1 MIPVPMY
8 GDDVGTP
15 GEQIARVADR
25 VCLAGVNIFF
35 YKCRKKTHSLLKV
48 LHFKEGLK
56 AFLSGMIKSSRIIAP
71 AWFAVLRSAS
81 H

>member
-25 VCLAGVNIFF
+25 VCLTVPGVNIGPKMQEKNIFF
-35 YKCRKKTHSLLKV
+35 QCDKKCVSKMS
-48 LHFKEGLK
+48 
-56 AFLSGMIKSSRIIAP
+56 
-71 AWFAVLRSAS
+71 
-81 H
+81 